1 VSKAD
6 GVDAESLFTFRSA
19 VPPINLQLEFLGFRL
34 NIPWIGG
41 RYLCI
46 RMHVPLGRLLKAV
59 HLLFR
64 NGEARPSHRGHAL
77 MRDRDHSPACACP
90 SSHTETRLQGAAQ
103 FWKSD
108 PATQARVLQ
117 AIRKTGVKSV
127 VGHSWDDVT
136 SRILSKTPAQQFADS
151 RRSFRRQGLPLWLAF
166 HTPQIV
172 SCRVSLVRTRLPV
185 SNSYNTHPKAQM
197 CARLSAYFPGACS
210 GLM

>member
-59 HLLFR
+59 HLLLR

-108 PATQARVLQ
+108 PATQARVLE
-117 AIRKTGVKSV
+117 ALRETGAKSI

-136 SRILSKTPAQQFADS
+136 APGWHRVRKSHYWIYP
-151 RRSFRRQGLPLWLAF
+151 
-166 HTPQIV
+166 
-172 SCRVSLVRTRLPV
+172 VSLRLRSLEFCVSQPELCDVRTSRSLNCSHV
-185 SNSYNTHPKAQM
+185 Q
-197 CARLSAYFPGACS
+197 ARRFW
-210 GLM
+210 